1 MAEVLESECSVEMD
15 KLLSLCRHGI
25 PDRLRGEAWKY
36 LLGVMRPEK
45 SQELSL
51 GKLMEQRYQQL
62 ERAGQADAQSEL
74 TRQIKAEVRGYLSGE
89 LFFRE
94 SRTHQRL
101 ERLLRTYLYRHT
113 SGYIPGMVHLLGPFV
128 QVYRDSDTDAHYGA
142 RAFGSRRPLPH
153 TIKNTEPQPV
163 APPYP
168 TTPGQLPPSWSH
180 PNLGSHTHNSTGSHG
195 LGAGTRFALHAPLF
209 QTSPRSLSI
218 TDPTSAHP
226 VQGFDELMS
235 RLEWGLTFEGR
246 KQMMVFFMTLL
257 RHTLPDLYFHLE
269 AEQRISDPAGS
280 AWLESWLALLLSK
293 ELPLPCVL
301 QLWDAYFSAAPEGS
315 LHELHTFVCLSVLET
330 CQVQTRGPHGVGNRE
345 MRARTHGWERAGRS
359 HGWGGGVGGG
369 WRRSQRGGGCSGLDV
384 RRRAWERCVA
394 WEREA
399 AATAIGGGVARP
411 HALHGVAHTQC
422 STETSR
428 RDGASLHP
436 LVFGAE
442 CRLASFE

>member
-1 MAEVLESECSVEMD
+1 MLESECSVEMD

-153 TIKNTEPQPV
+153 TIQSPSPSHHPTPPHPGSFPPLGL
-163 APPYP
+163 AP
-168 TTPGQLPPSWSH
+168 TLD
-180 PNLGSHTHNSTGSHG
+180 HTHTIQLAPMASALARGSPCTRPFSRNRPIAFPSLTRPPLTLFKASTSSCRGWS
-195 LGAGTRFALHAPLF
+195 GA
-209 QTSPRSLSI
+209 
-218 TDPTSAHP
+218 
-226 VQGFDELMS
+226 
-235 RLEWGLTFEGR
+235 
-246 KQMMVFFMTLL
+246 
-257 RHTLPDLYFHLE
+257 
-269 AEQRISDPAGS
+269 
-280 AWLESWLALLLSK
+280 
-293 ELPLPCVL
+293 
-301 QLWDAYFSAAPEGS
+301 
-315 LHELHTFVCLSVLET
+315 
-330 CQVQTRGPHGVGNRE
+330 
-345 MRARTHGWERAGRS
+345 
-359 HGWGGGVGGG
+359 
-369 WRRSQRGGGCSGLDV
+369 
-384 RRRAWERCVA
+384 
-394 WEREA
+394 
-399 AATAIGGGVARP
+399 
-411 HALHGVAHTQC
+411 
-422 STETSR
+422 
-428 RDGASLHP
+428 
-436 LVFGAE
+436 
-442 CRLASFE
+442 